1 MQTFKRNVLAVAI
14 ASACLGFAAVAS
26 AAPAPVAAAPGAPQN
41 AQDQGQAGT
50 TTTTAAERKKEQEEK
65 AKRLGAV
72 QVTGYISSI
81 QNAVAIQR
89 YSNNIVEAVSS
100 EQIGK
105 LPGVSIADALGRL
118 PGLAVQTFD
127 GRPQVV
133 SIHGFG
139 PDFSTAL
146 VNGREQVSTGYSR
159 GVQFDQYPA
168 SWFNNVVVYLTPNAD
183 LIGQGLAGTVDMRTI
198 RPLEVNHPIAAV
210 NYRYNWDQYS
220 VLAPGGSNTGYDVN
234 GVYVNQFADHTFGVT
249 LGVDLQSTPTQI
261 QHQNPWGYPT
271 TSTGTLVIGG
281 SKNYGMTDNL
291 NRSAF
296 LGTLEY
302 KPSENFTSTLDLT
315 YDNFRE
321 TQQRKGIEFP
331 LWWSG
336 AQLQPGYTTSNGFVS
351 SGTYANVKGVI
362 RNDFN
367 WTHAKVYNIG
377 WNNKIRFNE
386 DWSAETDLSYSRANR
401 HDIQVESYSG
411 TGYTPANGA
420 TDTIGFNE
428 LGNGL
433 LYLNPALNYASNQVV
448 LTDPQGWGGG
458 SIVQA
463 GFNNAPNTEDYLG
476 NLRLSVKRNFSDG
489 PFSSMVFGFDR
500 ATRNKT
506 FTLVQDFL
514 TLPNGSQTFA
524 TSPVGA
530 QTAPIPTGTLVNGG
544 SCDPLAFMGVG
555 PQVCYNSMYLLNHYY
570 VLVPTIGSSISKSGL
585 PDWKVRENDVKPF
598 FQFNIDTHIG
608 DVSLR
613 GNVGLQMV
621 HTNQM
626 SAGAKVVAGS
636 TGGIVMPTLVPV
648 VGSTRYNRYLPSIN
662 LVFGL
667 SHSTDIRLSAA
678 RVLARARMDQMNA
691 SLGVSGNFT
700 HLQSTDPNTSY
711 FSANGGNPKLLPTMA
726 DNFNASIEHYFADN
740 KGYLQ
745 LSGYF
750 IKLHDYID
758 PNAAFLY
765 NFAAFVPAYLTP
777 AQQTQLGTTWGIV
790 SGPTN
795 DGHGYVKGVQ
805 AVASVPL
812 DLLTPVLS
820 GFGFSASAGYTSS
833 SLVYGS
839 NPTPIPVPGLS
850 KWAIN
855 NTLYFE
861 RNGFDARV
869 SQSYRSSFLGLVA
882 GISASRIPQTVQ
894 GGDTYDAQVS
904 YSFHQGRFKNLSLIL
919 QGSNLTNKRFVTF
932 QNGDPRQV
940 LYWESYGRTYSI
952 GASYKF
958 F

>member
-14 ASACLGFAAVAS
+14 ASACLGFCAVAS
-26 AAPAPVAAAPGAPQN
+26 AAPAPAAPGAPQN
-41 AQDQGQAGT
+41 AQDQAQTGA
-50 TTTTAAERKKEQEEK
+50 TTTTAAEREKEQQEK
-65 AKRLGAV
+65 AKKLGAV
-72 QVTGYISSI
+72 KITGYISSI

-89 YSNNIVEAVSS
+89 YSDNIVEAVSS

-118 PGLAVQTFD
+118 PGLAVQTLD

-133 SIHGFG
+133 TIHGFG

-146 VNGREQVSTGYSR
+146 VNGREQVSTGNSR
-159 GVQFDQYPA
+159 GVQFDQYPS
-168 SWFNNVVVYLTPNAD
+168 SWFNNVVVHLTPNAD

-198 RPLEVNHPIAAV
+198 RPLEVPHPIAAV

-220 VLAPGGSNTGYDVN
+220 ELAPGGNDTGYDVN
-234 GVYVNQFADHTFGVT
+234 GVYVNQFADHTFGIT

-261 QHQNPWGYPT
+261 QHQAPWGYPN
-271 TSTGTLVIGG
+271 TSTGALVIGG
-281 SKNYGMTDNL
+281 SKNYGISDNL

-302 KPSENFTSTLDLT
+302 KPSDNFTSTLDMT

-321 TQQRKGIEFP
+321 AQQAKGIEFP
-331 LWWSG
+331 LFWSG

-386 DWSAETDLSYSRANR
+386 DWSAESDLSYSRANR
-401 HDIQVESYSG
+401 HDILVESYSG

-428 LGNGL
+428 LGSGM
-433 LYLNPALNYASNQVV
+433 LYLNPALNYAGSNIV
-448 LTDPQGWGGG
+448 LTDPQGWGAGANP

-463 GFNNAPNTEDYLG
+463 GFNNAPSTEDYLA

-489 PFSSMVFGFDR
+489 PFSSLVFGVDR

-506 FTLVQDFL
+506 YNIVQDFL

-524 TSPVGA
+524 TTPIGA
-530 QTAPIPTGTLVNGG
+530 QTAPIPTGALLNGG

-555 PQVCYNSMYLLNHYY
+555 PEVCYNPLYLLNNYY
-570 VLVPTIGSSISKSGL
+570 TVFPTSLSSIAV
-585 PDWKVRENDVKPF
+585 PPNWKVRENDVKPF
-598 FQFNIDTHIG
+598 FQFNIDTHVG
-608 DVSLR
+608 GVSLR

-626 SAGAKVVAGS
+626 SAGSRVTAGNAGS
-636 TGGIVMPTLVPV
+636 GSQPVMIPV
-648 VGSTRYNRYLPSIN
+648 NGSTKYNRYLPSIN

-667 SHSTDIRLSAA
+667 SPSTDIRLSAA

-691 SLGVSGNFT
+691 SLGVSGNIT
-700 HLQSTDPNTSY
+700 HLASTDPNTSY
-711 FSANGGNPKLLPTMA
+711 FSASGGNPKLLPTMA
-726 DNFNASIEHYFADN
+726 NNFNASIEHYFADN

-745 LSGYF
+745 LSAYF
-750 IKLHDYID
+750 IQLHDYIN

-765 NFAAFVPAYLTP
+765 NFAAFVPDYLTP
-777 AQQTQLGTTWGIV
+777 AQQTQLGTTYGIV

-805 AVASVPL
+805 GVASVPL
-812 DLLTPVLS
+812 DLLTPMLS
-820 GFGFSASAGYTSS
+820 GFGFTVSADYTNS

-839 NPTPIPVPGLS
+839 NPTPITVPGLS
-850 KWAIN
+850 KWAVN

-861 RNGFDARV
+861 RDGFDARV
-869 SQSYRSSFLGLVA
+869 SQSYRSSFLGEVG
-882 GISASRIPQTVQ
+882 GISATRILQTIQ

-904 YSFHQGRFKNLSLIL
+904 YTFGSGRFKNLSLIL
-919 QGSNLTNKRFVTF
+919 QGSNLTNKTF
-932 QNGDPRQV
+932 KTYQNGDPRQV
-940 LYWESYGRTYSI
+940 LIWESYGRTYSI

>member
-14 ASACLGFAAVAS
+14 ASACLGLCAVAS

-41 AQDQGQAGT
+41 AQDQAQAGATT
-50 TTTTAAERKKEQEEK
+50 TTTTAAEREKEQKEK
-65 AKRLGAV
+65 AKKLGAV

-81 QNAVAIQR
+81 QNSIAIQR
-89 YSNNIVEAVSS
+89 YSDNIVEAVSS

-118 PGLAVQTFD
+118 PGLAVQTLN

-146 VNGREQVSTGYSR
+146 VNGREQVSTGNNR

-168 SWFNNVVVYLTPNAD
+168 SWFNNVVVYLSPNAD
-183 LIGQGLAGTVDMRTI
+183 LIGQGLAGTVDMHTI
-198 RPLEVNHPIAAV
+198 RPLEVNHPLAAV

-220 VLAPGGSNTGYDVN
+220 EQAPGGSNTGYDVN
-234 GVYVNQFADHTFGVT
+234 GVYVNQFADHTFGIT

-261 QHQNPWGYPT
+261 QHQGPWGYPT
-271 TSTGTLVIGG
+271 TSTRALVIGG
-281 SKNYGMTDNL
+281 SKNYGITDNL

-321 TQQRKGIEFP
+321 AQQAKGIEFP
-331 LWWSG
+331 LFWSG

-367 WTHAKVYNIG
+367 WRHAKVYNIG

-401 HDIQVESYSG
+401 HDILVESYSG
-411 TGYTPANGA
+411 TGYAANGA

-448 LTDPQGWGGG
+448 LTDPQGWGA
-458 SIVQA
+458 SSHLVQA
-463 GFNNAPNTEDYLG
+463 GFNNAPNTEDYLA

-489 PFSSMVFGFDR
+489 PFSSLVFGIDR

-506 FTLVQDFL
+506 FTQVQDFL
-514 TLPNGSQTFA
+514 TLPNGS
-524 TSPVGA
+524 

-570 VLVPTIGSSISKSGL
+570 VLAPTLGSSTPGP

-608 DVSLR
+608 GVSLR

-636 TGGIVMPTLVPV
+636 PVSLGGNGIPTLVPV

-667 SHSTDIRLSAA
+667 SHHTDIRLSAA

-691 SLGVSGNFT
+691 SLGVGGNIHQLT
-700 HLQSTDPNTSY
+700 STNPNTSY
-711 FSANGGNPKLLPTMA
+711 FSAGGGNPQLLPTMA

-750 IKLHDYID
+750 IKLHDYIN

-765 NFAAFVPAYLTP
+765 NFAAFVPDYLTP
-777 AQQTQLGTTWGIV
+777 AQQTQLGTTYGIV

-812 DLLTPVLS
+812 DLLTPMLN
-820 GFGFSASAGYTSS
+820 GFGFSVSGGYTNS
-833 SLVYGS
+833 SLIYGS
-839 NPTPIPVPGLS
+839 NPTPITVPGLS
-850 KWAIN
+850 KWTVN

-869 SQSYRSSFLGLVA
+869 SQSYRSSFLGEVA
-882 GISASRIPQTVQ
+882 GISATRIVQTIQ
-894 GGDTYDAQVS
+894 GGDTYDAQMS
-904 YSFHQGRFKNLSLIL
+904 YTFSSGRFKNLSLIL
-919 QGSNLTNKRFVTF
+919 QGSNLTNKTF
-932 QNGDPRQV
+932 KTYQNGDPRQV
-940 LYWESYGRTYSI
+940 LIWESYGRTYSI